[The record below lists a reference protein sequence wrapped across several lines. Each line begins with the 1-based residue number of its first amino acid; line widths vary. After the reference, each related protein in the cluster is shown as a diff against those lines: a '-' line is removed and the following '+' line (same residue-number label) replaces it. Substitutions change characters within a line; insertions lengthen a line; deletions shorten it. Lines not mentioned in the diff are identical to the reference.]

1 MMGRWTVSAP
11 RYTELMPIKK
21 GTTAAGSSLSK
32 PAAKKAVKKVAKKA
46 AKKTVKKSTAPAVGL
61 VAAPSPARKSA
72 AKTVAKSPAK
82 TVAKKAA
89 VKSAAKKASS
99 TKARS
104 RSRVGVAAPDDD
116 EPALAGGTTL
126 VIVES
131 PAKAKTIGKYL
142 GKGFTVKAT
151 VGHVRDLPAKKLG
164 IDIEHGFAPDYVTIE
179 GKEDILA
186 ELKRV
191 AKGAREIFIATD
203 PDREGEA
210 IGWHVEQFFTQPP
223 RYAVTAPIRRVMF
236 HEITKAKVQESMANP
251 MDIDT
256 KKVDAQQARR
266 VLDRLVGYKASP
278 VLWKTVK
285 KGLSAGRV
293 QTVALRI
300 IVEREREIRAFTPV
314 EYWSIAADLQKG
326 TQPFTAKL
334 HQIDGNKPEISTGPE
349 ADRILADLKGR
360 TQFTVTEVK
369 RREKR
374 KNPAAPFTT
383 STLQQEAA
391 KKLGFGSKRTMR
403 LAQDLYEGIDV
414 GGEEGQV
421 GLITY
426 MRTDSSRVSET
437 AAGSA
442 RDWLQAEYGE
452 AYLAA
457 GMQLY
462 PSAKANAQDAHEG
475 VRPTDPT
482 RRPDDRLAKKLTA
495 DQFKLYELIWKR
507 FMASQMAPAV
517 FDTTTVDFDIPT
529 KGHAYLF
536 RATGSVIKFDGF
548 LTLYREAREEGDGKA
563 LEDEQAL
570 PYLELDESVPVKAI
584 TPTQHFTAPP
594 PRFSEASLVK
604 ELERLGI
611 GRPSTYASIISVLAE
626 RRYVLLEQ
634 RRFFP
639 TPLGET
645 VERVMVKKF
654 PAIFNVQFTAQM
666 EGELDKIADGELGWV
681 RALTDFWTPFQATL
695 NDNDLDALIGEAYDL
710 SSLATD
716 KCPDCG
722 GKLVAKGGFFG
733 PFVACENHP
742 KACKYTRPIKGEK
755 KPAELTKY
763 MCQECGE
770 AMVVRHGRS
779 GDFLGCSKFP
789 KCRGTRSMPT
799 GVTCPKDGGEI
810 AERRSKKRGK
820 AFYGCENYPNCDFV
834 VWDKPVSETCPE
846 CGYVGAEAKSN
857 KTRGAFRKCLKC
869 ANEWDVPSPD
879 EAELVAEVA

>member
-1 MMGRWTVSAP
+1 MA
-11 RYTELMPIKK
+11 I
-21 GTTAAGSSLSK
+21 
-32 PAAKKAVKKVAKKA
+32 KKA
-46 AKKTVKKSTAPAVGL
+46 AKKTAARKAPA
-61 VAAPSPARKSA
+61 
-72 AKTVAKSPAK
+72 
-82 TVAKKAA
+82 KA
-89 VKSAAKKASS
+89 AAKKS
-99 TKARS
+99 ARPKTA
-104 RSRVGVAAPDDD
+104 RAGKRAAVEVEVLD
-116 EPALAGGTTL
+116 EAPAAGGTSL

-142 GKGFTVKAT
+142 GRGYTVRAT

-164 IDIEHGFAPDYVTIE
+164 IDIEHGFAPEYVTIE

-186 ELKRV
+186 DLKKI

-210 IGWHVEQFFTQPP
+210 IGWHVEQAFTQPK
-223 RYAVTAPIRRVMF
+223 RHAVSAPIRRVMF
-236 HEITKAKVQESMANP
+236 HEITKDAVQKSMARP
-251 MDIDT
+251 LEIDT
-256 KKVDAQQARR
+256 RKVEAQQARR

-293 QTVALRI
+293 QTVALRL

-314 EYWSIAADLQKG
+314 EYWSIAASLTKG
-326 TQPFTAKL
+326 AQPFTAKL
-334 HQIDGNKPEISTGPE
+334 HQVDGRKPEIPTGAE
-349 ADRILADLKGR
+349 AERILAALKGR
-360 TQFTVTEVK
+360 KTFEVTEVK
-369 RREKR
+369 RRERR

-414 GGEEGQV
+414 GVDGAT

-426 MRTDSSRVSET
+426 MRTDSTRVSEDAAQAART
-437 AAGSA
+437 ALRAQFGDA
-442 RDWLQAEYGE
+442 F
-452 AYLAA
+452 LAA
-457 GMQLY
+457 QPQLY
-462 PSAKANAQDAHEG
+462 PSGKANAQDAHEG
-475 VRPTDPT
+475 VRPTDPART
-482 RRPDDRLAKKLTA
+482 PESVQRYLTA
-495 DQFKLYELIWKR
+495 DQFKLYQLVWQR
-507 FMASQMAPAV
+507 FMASQMAPAI
-517 FDTTTVDFDIPT
+517 FDTTTVDFDI
-529 KGHAYLF
+529 AARDRQCLF
-536 RATGSVIKFDGF
+536 RATGSVVKFQGF
-548 LTLYREAREEGDGKA
+548 LALYREAREEGESKA

-570 PYLELDESVPVKAI
+570 PVLERGEQVPVKAI
-584 TPTQHFTAPP
+584 TPTQHFTEPP

-645 VERVMVKKF
+645 VEKVMVKKF
-654 PAIFNVQFTAQM
+654 PDVFNVGFTAQM
-666 EGELDKIADGELGWV
+666 EEELDKIAEGEIDWV
-681 RALTDFWTPFQATL
+681 RALGDFWTPFQRTL
-695 NDNDLDALIGEAYDL
+695 NDNDLDVLIGEAHDL
-710 SSLATD
+710 SALATER
-716 KCPDCG
+716 CPDCG
-722 GKLVAKGGFFG
+722 GRLVPKGGFFG
-733 PFVACENHP
+733 PFIACENHP
-742 KACKYTRPIKGEK
+742 KVCKFTRPIGGPK

-763 MCQECGE
+763 LCTECG
-770 AMVVRHGRS
+770 APMVVRHGRS

-799 GVTCPKDGGEI
+799 GVMCPKDGGEI

-834 VWDKPVSETCPE
+834 VWDKPVAEACPE
-846 CGYVGAEAKSN
+846 CGYVGAEGKSN
-857 KTRGAFRKCLKC
+857 KSRGAFRKCLKC
-869 ANEWDVPSPD
+869 TNEWDVAGT
-879 EAELVAEVA
+879 EAEDVAEVA